1 MESATGEKSAD
12 ITKRITRT
20 VVTHTNYGSA
30 VSTTGA
36 GVSDEA
42 SHIGFG
48 SGAAGAAISSFG
60 NTASIYDS
68 SVTSETLMSS
78 TSAVASGFASGRLDR
93 VQGELSSFKK
103 RIDANTEE
111 QREHADLMAGLQQKV
126 EDYRRRIA
134 EIESQIANQKADEV
148 VSFNIGET
156 IDTWTPPFQVVAGA
170 DLEVSRRL
178 EEERRRNEDLRLQI
192 AQLQAENQRI
202 RQQFDITLQDKERSY
217 QIRERAVEQWGLK
230 TVERVEQLTYKNIDE
245 NEKMIWNLAQ
255 YLSEEQKKMMDLWT
269 ELQQVRRQCADY
281 KEQTVRD
288 LENQRNELAKV
299 MRNIGGVA
307 RQLNITSTYD
317 ESGAI
322 VGQDTTL
329 MEALQRFREQ
339 QALPAGA
346 SMEDYDALMKKYEE
360 AIERIVHMES
370 GGDVSS
376 GKIAA
381 LEAEL
386 RRTRERLA
394 ESQEVL
400 RKLHDLTKESDKDLN
415 KRARSLS
422 PAGQY
427 AVPSQ
432 VLRSVRYAVRSRD
445 NEIMQLQRK
454 LKNADMQIN
463 ELVARFENAEEARR
477 RLEKQLA
484 DAKRDISV
492 QVKAVEDA
500 NREVRRLEERLHGV
514 DSEKN
519 VAENARKH
527 LEEEMR
533 RMKLMFDQTAA
544 DGERKALEDA
554 EAQMRLVEEEYKNR
568 ITELTRRIDALL
580 EDNKHLKGDLTVVR
594 DKFRNLEIDY
604 NSTLRKLDEKD
615 QALRHLDDLKSDL
628 LKDLENQ
635 RARFD
640 AVTSEL
646 DSLQANFS
654 ATTKNTVAIEM
665 TVKEIKQQRD
675 DITKQKDDLGR
686 QLADVLNRMDLE
698 IKKRED
704 IEKASLRHIS
714 EVEKLKSVITD
725 YESQLM
731 MLRRHNDDLD
741 TQLKTSQAKITTLE
755 NSIAS
760 AQKEIAKLTELN
772 GKLQKEKN
780 DIMSLKQK
788 ADVELDA
795 VRDRLRKVEQEVE
808 KLKAENKAVNESEEK
823 AKILLKEESKKV
835 YLLERELQEAK
846 AEIDQLRR
854 RLSQLDQENKERLEY
869 ALRTTKGPSDR
880 SDVYE
885 TTEITEVRIKEL
897 GDKYKLD
904 LEKLENDRDELLR
917 RVQLLQDEL
926 TEKQHTI
933 DRQHREIDDLRN
945 QYETEIERLNT
956 DISNLETK
964 HRNELDD
971 ERDQH
976 NRVNRSDVYETTEI
990 TEVRIKELGDKYK
1003 LDLEKLENDRD
1014 ELLRRVQL
1022 LQDELTEKQHTIDR
1036 QHREIDDL
1044 RNQYETEIERLNTDI
1059 SNLETKHRN
1068 ELDDER
1074 DQHNREVEALK
1085 ASEDDLRAK
1094 VAVLEKKLHDALER
1108 QKTLE
1113 KELVDW
1119 EEKYDVINKELQK
1132 VRDELEIVRLDAEK
1146 EVEALKASEDDLRA
1160 KVAVLEKKLHDALE
1174 RQKTL
1179 EKELVDWEEK
1189 YDVINKELQ
1198 KVRDELEI
1206 VRLDAEKE
1214 IEKWKSETYKAQA
1227 ELKGLEVAN
1236 ETLRSQLASGNDR
1249 IASLNKTINEQAAK
1263 IRELNSYVR
1272 RLEEELADSK
1282 AAAATFEADLEKTA
1296 IRLRTVEEQYAEL
1309 QLDNNKLRSEID
1321 LLNRQIDVLKNTNAS
1336 NVSEIERLK
1345 KKVMQ
1350 LTDTSKQQSEEL
1362 EKLRNERDQLEKAYR
1377 EKTKQVEQLT
1387 EMVKTLETKLARAR
1401 RELQDLSDKLTATET
1416 ERNALRSEVKKLQ
1429 QELQFGKDQMH
1440 RKTDEFHA
1448 ALDDLANAHRS
1459 SEDGRVNAL
1468 QDLEMRKFEI
1478 SDLQSRLDNSE
1489 QRLAALQQEYIN
1501 ADKERELLNDS
1512 LRRFQSVISRTV
1524 MLDGDRV
1531 DIHSI
1536 DVHVQKLLSRVDKLE
1551 RERNEYRDSLD
1562 RLKQKT
1568 GESHAV
1574 NTHETLFKSVEERI
1588 TDAQDEKRAAEAKL
1602 ASAKQLLRSQ
1612 EEALKL
1618 RDDERRQMKSKI
1630 VAFELETRGK
1640 EAQIRH
1646 LNELL
1651 KTLRSDLNNAQ
1662 NEIRGLRE
1670 HEGQWDT
1677 SKIQLESKIRDHD
1690 GEEHRVKMLIS
1701 NFETEKQS
1709 LHDSLK
1715 KLTLELQAS
1724 EGKNADLKDDADR
1737 LKKDLAKAE
1746 RVEVDLR
1753 RTLEEQTRLAREGQH
1768 LREQLIMAQ
1777 NDLTNANNR
1786 KQQLES
1792 ELLNVRSELRDQKQ
1806 HLHDANNRISDLQR
1820 QLQDANN
1827 DRNRLNDRINGLE
1840 RTISTLRNT
1849 ENDLRHQLSAA
1860 SGDRRALQGELDDLR
1875 RRMGQF
1881 EIERKT
1887 AHAKIEELTQ
1897 IRITLIKKIEILET
1911 EKRSAET
1918 IISETASQREE
1929 IERSLN
1935 ALERENKELTRSC
1948 AQLQQQIAQ
1957 LELDNGNRLI
1967 QLTNKQKEEH
1977 DRFVQSVKAE
1987 KAQVER
1993 VIQNRDRAHKNHI
2006 MQLESQLAMLREQ
2019 LNSERL
2025 RRRDFSDRVYVSD
2038 VTKVGG
2044 SVYAGLGTISGV
2056 SYPQTGSF
2064 DYAVGNQSAFSS
2076 IHASQPPAVYSPA
2089 GSDVYRTSATTVS
2102 LREPADT
2109 TQETYTTTYRTSSL
2123 SQSAGLISALGER
2136 YEPSAFDLGDSEVSK
2151 KTTVTTVR
2159 TTRTGYTD

>member
-1 MESATGEKSAD
+1 
-12 ITKRITRT
+12 
-20 VVTHTNYGSA
+20 
-30 VSTTGA
+30 
-36 GVSDEA
+36 
-42 SHIGFG
+42 
-48 SGAAGAAISSFG
+48 
-60 NTASIYDS
+60 
-68 SVTSETLMSS
+68 MSS

-111 QREHADLMAGLQQKV
+111 QRSDMNIGCWQV

-217 QIRERAVEQWGLK
+217 QIRER
-230 TVERVEQLTYKNIDE
+230 
-245 NEKMIWNLAQ
+245 NLAQ

-704 IEKASLRHIS
+704 IEKASLSKLKLKFLASISHGFYFALGHIS

-823 AKILLKEESKKV
+823 AKMLLKEESKKV

-976 NRVNRSDVYETTEI
+976 NR
-990 TEVRIKELGDKYK
+990 
-1003 LDLEKLENDRD
+1003 
-1014 ELLRRVQL
+1014 
-1022 LQDELTEKQHTIDR
+1022 
-1036 QHREIDDL
+1036 
-1044 RNQYETEIERLNTDI
+1044 
-1059 SNLETKHRN
+1059 
-1068 ELDDER
+1068 
-1074 DQHNREVEALK
+1074 
-1085 ASEDDLRAK
+1085 
-1094 VAVLEKKLHDALER
+1094 
-1108 QKTLE
+1108 
-1113 KELVDW
+1113 
-1119 EEKYDVINKELQK
+1119 
-1132 VRDELEIVRLDAEK
+1132 

-1336 NVSEIERLK
+1336 NASEIERLK

-1362 EKLRNERDQLEKAYR
+1362 DKLRNERDQLEKAYR

-1387 EMVKTLETKLARAR
+1387 EMVKTLETKLARTR
-1401 RELQDLSDKLTATET
+1401 HELQDLSDKLTATET

-1448 ALDDLANAHRS
+1448 ALDDLANAHRA

-2136 YEPSAFDLGDSEVSK
+2136 YEPSAFDLGDS
-2151 KTTVTTVR
+2151 
-2159 TTRTGYTD
+2159 G